1 MKVER
6 NTSGF
11 LTDNERL
18 MNRNGIKWAVP
29 LNGQETGIFSTSY
42 MDQLHVYFVIQYE
55 NGVYIHIR
63 YISCRS
69 LRSYLRINTYRQEEM
84 VYRKIVKK

>member
-18 MNRNGIKWAVP
+18 MNGNGMAVP
-29 LNGQETGIFSTSY
+29 LNGQETGIFSTY
-42 MDQLHVYFVIQYE
+42 
-55 NGVYIHIR
+55 
-63 YISCRS
+63 
-69 LRSYLRINTYRQEEM
+69 RIWINFMFTS
-84 VYRKIVKK
+84 